1 MEVTEINNVTEL
13 LAHLRRLDVEIWSDK
28 DRLKCRAPTGVM
40 TTFLQEQIARW
51 KPELLEFLRSTQR
64 ALLRVDIPIRKVSRD
79 FPIPASFGQQRLW
92 FLQELAPDSYAY
104 NIPGAVRI
112 CGPLD
117 IPSLAR
123 VLNAIVQRHETLRTS
138 FALSFG
144 SLIQVIGPGTEVT
157 LEPVDLSDQ
166 MPFEQE
172 QRVRELIS
180 TEARRPFPISTGPH
194 FRVSL
199 VRLNEEEWVLIIIQH
214 HIISDGWSL
223 GIFVREIGELYSA
236 FVSGQPSPLQPIA
249 IQYAD
254 YAFWQH
260 QWLSGT
266 VLQEQLRFWKHHLE
280 GPLPVLNLPT
290 DRPRPRLQTQ
300 NGALVSILLPVPLSD
315 ALKAFSQREGVTL
328 FMTLMATFKVL
339 LCRYTNQTDLI
350 VGTSNGNRSHLE
362 TEALIGFFVN
372 TLALRTDLSG
382 NPTVREVLKRIRH
395 AALSV
400 YDNQQVPFERLVEE
414 IQPVRDLSRS
424 PIFQVMLTLHN
435 APKEKLELQNLTLS
449 GVECDIGT
457 SKFEL
462 TLNATDIG
470 SGLAVV
476 MEYNT
481 NLFDASTIRRMLS
494 HWRML
499 VEQFVVSPDRRI
511 SELALLSVS
520 ERMRIIEEW
529 NATSAED
536 SANATICSMLDT
548 QARCFADRI
557 AVECGEVRLTYHEL
571 RGQSDELARRLRG
584 NGARRGIRVGIC
596 MERSPGLL
604 VAMLGILKSG
614 AAYVPLDIN
623 LPAKRL
629 DYVVRDSQIL
639 LIIADRQTAKLLP
652 VGSASVMIPEEHPEQ
667 ESDLCEPESP
677 NSADTAYLMYTS
689 GSTGQPKSVA
699 IPHRAVVNFLAS
711 MQKEPGF
718 GVDDVMLAVT
728 PITFDI
734 SVLELLLPLKT
745 GGRVVIADRPTAQD
759 PNRLSRAITVSRATV
774 MQATPA
780 TWKMLLDAG
789 WSGSRFLKVLSG
801 GDSLPADLADQLL
814 HNCGELWNMYGPT
827 ESTVWSSVQRILP
840 GEFPLSIGRP
850 IRNTQIY
857 ILDSHMQPMP
867 VGVPGEL
874 YIGGHGLADGY
885 VGRPGLTAEKFVPNP
900 YAATLGKRL
909 YRTGDLARF
918 LPGGRIEL
926 LGRLDTQVK
935 LRGFRIEL
943 EEIETVLRTVA
954 YIRDAV
960 VMVHPDTQGPRLVA
974 YVVTA
979 ESDLIQISDLRSRLS
994 EQLPAEMLPSEFI
1007 VMDSLPLTPA
1017 GKIDRRSLPIP
1028 AHHRPELNVPF
1039 AAPRNEMEHS
1049 IYEIWNYLLPISN
1062 IGIHDNFFDLGGHS
1076 LLLAQMR
1083 RMIEENTGV
1092 DMSLIQLFQYP
1103 SIAAIGDFLKKTS
1116 KTV

>member
-1 MEVTEINNVTEL
+1 
-13 LAHLRRLDVEIWSDK
+13 
-28 DRLKCRAPTGVM
+28 
-40 TTFLQEQIARW
+40 
-51 KPELLEFLRSTQR
+51 
-64 ALLRVDIPIRKVSRD
+64 
-79 FPIPASFGQQRLW
+79 
-92 FLQELAPDSYAY
+92 
-104 NIPGAVRI
+104 
-112 CGPLD
+112 
-117 IPSLAR
+117 
-123 VLNAIVQRHETLRTS
+123 
-138 FALSFG
+138 
-144 SLIQVIGPGTEVT
+144 
-157 LEPVDLSDQ
+157 
-166 MPFEQE
+166 
-172 QRVRELIS
+172 
-180 TEARRPFPISTGPH
+180 
-194 FRVSL
+194 
-199 VRLNEEEWVLIIIQH
+199 
-214 HIISDGWSL
+214 
-223 GIFVREIGELYSA
+223 
-236 FVSGQPSPLQPIA
+236 
-249 IQYAD
+249 
-254 YAFWQH
+254 
-260 QWLSGT
+260 
-266 VLQEQLRFWKHHLE
+266 
-280 GPLPVLNLPT
+280 
-290 DRPRPRLQTQ
+290 
-300 NGALVSILLPVPLSD
+300 
-315 ALKAFSQREGVTL
+315 
-328 FMTLMATFKVL
+328 
-339 LCRYTNQTDLI
+339 
-350 VGTSNGNRSHLE
+350 
-362 TEALIGFFVN
+362 
-372 TLALRTDLSG
+372 
-382 NPTVREVLKRIRH
+382 
-395 AALSV
+395 
-400 YDNQQVPFERLVEE
+400 
-414 IQPVRDLSRS
+414 
-424 PIFQVMLTLHN
+424 
-435 APKEKLELQNLTLS
+435 
-449 GVECDIGT
+449 
-457 SKFEL
+457 
-462 TLNATDIG
+462 
-470 SGLAVV
+470 
-476 MEYNT
+476 
-481 NLFDASTIRRMLS
+481 
-494 HWRML
+494 
-499 VEQFVVSPDRRI
+499 
-511 SELALLSVS
+511 
-520 ERMRIIEEW
+520 
-529 NATSAED
+529 
-536 SANATICSMLDT
+536 
-548 QARCFADRI
+548 
-557 AVECGEVRLTYHEL
+557 
-571 RGQSDELARRLRG
+571 
-584 NGARRGIRVGIC
+584 
-596 MERSPGLL
+596 
-604 VAMLGILKSG
+604 
-614 AAYVPLDIN
+614 
-623 LPAKRL
+623 
-629 DYVVRDSQIL
+629 
-639 LIIADRQTAKLLP
+639 
-652 VGSASVMIPEEHPEQ
+652 
-667 ESDLCEPESP
+667 
-677 NSADTAYLMYTS
+677 
-689 GSTGQPKSVA
+689 
-699 IPHRAVVNFLAS
+699 
-711 MQKEPGF
+711 
-718 GVDDVMLAVT
+718 
-728 PITFDI
+728 
-734 SVLELLLPLKT
+734 
-745 GGRVVIADRPTAQD
+745 
-759 PNRLSRAITVSRATV
+759 

-943 EEIETVLRTVA
+943 EEIETVLRAVA